1 MFEEI
6 RISDLTPAFIVNS
19 GDLFVIEQ
27 ANGTRSLTYSLLKA
41 SIVDDI
47 PAGKTVELSNNGSFL
62 QWRYSGDIVWKNLLN
77 LDDLKGVPGDSI
89 VWKGTWSDSSSYK
102 MLEAVSYNGSSYICV
117 NPVGIAGR
125 DPSLL
130 SSRPYWGIL
139 GQRGIDGAP
148 GAAGIAG
155 ADGTDGSPIVWR
167 GAYSASAIYYNLDAV
182 SHNGNAYICVTT
194 DTLGITNSTP
204 GTDPLKWNL
213 MVSKGDAGS
222 AGASIVWRGT
232 YLPNAEYSNLNAVF
246 FNGQSYICK
255 SSTPITNVSPTETTK
270 WDVLVLKGDTGQAGA
285 EGARTYNVSA
295 ITDNFVI
302 DGANDPALNLLRGFT
317 YRFALNIGSDTFWIQ
332 TSSGAY
338 NAANIYNTGVTNN
351 GGDGTETVTFSIPYN
366 APNTLYYVCGLNSTM
381 GGTINITDLGP
392 QGLPGTNALWNY
404 RGAYASEAVYA
415 VGDVVTH
422 NGSTWYRKIVGTAGN
437 APATG
442 STFWDILAL
451 RGSDGLNG
459 GGGGTSSEVGG
470 VAWSATA
477 TYKQGDI
484 VTTATR
490 DTVWISIQDL
500 NTNHEP
506 TASPTWWK
514 AAAADAVS
522 LQLKSISTTAPTN
535 GQILVFNSTSD
546 KWEPANNTG
555 GGSSVVWNYL
565 GAYNPTT
572 VYNVGDIV
580 THSGSLWYK
589 KLAGAA
595 GNAPEISSTF
605 WDVLALKGTDGTGGT
620 SALWNYRGTYSSA
633 TIYAVGD
640 LVTHTGSL
648 WYKKLDGAA
657 GNDPITNSPFWDV
670 LALKGTDGAPGTGGT
685 SALWNY
691 RGVYSTTVIYAVGDI
706 VTHSGSLW
714 YKKLAGAAGND
725 PEISSTFWDV
735 LALKGTD
742 GAPGTGGGTGADFLY
757 SSKIDNNVTSNP
769 LGGAAAALASV
780 WKTRTIVDVLDLL
793 LFPTQLP
800 TYTVPVLTI
809 SGTQSGTRE
818 VGVGITQVLTLT
830 GIKNDA
836 GAFTT
841 LTLKRGSTTIST
853 SSSLSAVGATAVAD
867 QYGYVNPNSPN
878 YSYTITYSD
887 TLNVPY
893 STLSWSGT
901 SVYGIGLVKKDNKN
915 ISDTRTF
922 AVRSTSAPQS
932 AASDLT
938 TNNLSVTG
946 IYPYFWGKVA
956 ATSGKPTA
964 AQIAGIIQT
973 NTPGTSNK
981 VLADASGTITIT
993 FDASSEYVWVAHEA
1007 SLTNKT
1013 KWYNTA
1019 NNLGNIGAGNFI
1031 ESPVQQNVTSP
1042 QGYWTA
1048 VSFDIYISGS
1058 ATNTS
1063 GSHQLQN

>member
-6 RISDLTPAFIVNS
+6 RISDLTQAFIVNS

-27 ANGTRSLTYSLLKA
+27 ANGTKALTYSLLKT
-41 SIVDDI
+41 SIAQEI
-47 PAGKTVELSNNGSFL
+47 SSGKAIELNNNGSFL
-62 QWRYSGDIVWKNLLN
+62 QWRYVGDLLWKNLLN
-77 LDDLKGVPGDSI
+77 LDELKGPPGESI
-89 VWKGTWSDSSSYK
+89 VWKGTWLDNVSYK
-102 MLEAVSYNGSSYICV
+102 LLEAVTYNGSSYVCV
-117 NPVGIAGR
+117 NAVGNAGR

-139 GQRGIDGAP
+139 GQRGVDGPAGSPGATGAAGAP
-148 GAAGIAG
+148 GA
-155 ADGTDGSPIVWR
+155 SIVWK
-167 GAYSASAIYYNLDAV
+167 GAYSDSAAYFKLDAV
-182 SHNGNAYICVTT
+182 SYNGNSYICSTT
-194 DTLGITNSTP
+194 GTGSITNVLPTSDST
-204 GTDPLKWNL
+204 KWSL
-213 MVSKGDAGS
+213 MVSKGETGY
-222 AGASIVWRGT
+222 AGAGISWKGT
-232 YLPNAEYSNLNAVF
+232 YASNTEYSNLNAVF

-255 SSTPITNVSPTETTK
+255 STTTITGVSPTETTK
-270 WDVLVLKGDTGQAGA
+270 WDVLVLKGDAGPAGA
-285 EGARTYNVSA
+285 DGARTFAVSA

-302 DGANDPALNLLRGFT
+302 DGSNDPALNLLRGFT
-317 YRFALNIGSDTFWIQ
+317 YKFSLNIGSSHAFWIQ

-338 NAANIYNTGVTNN
+338 NAANVYSSGVTNN
-351 GGDGTETVTFSIPYN
+351 GGTGVSSITFAVPYN
-366 APNTLYYVCGLNSTM
+366 APSTLYYVCGQHSTM
-381 GGTINITDLGP
+381 GGTINITDVGP
-392 QGLPGTNALWNY
+392 QGLPGNNALWSY
-404 RGAYASEAVYA
+404 KGAYASQTVYA

-422 NGSTWYRKIVGTAGN
+422 NGSTWYRKLVGAAGTAPSADSTYWDLLAAKGTDG
-437 APATG
+437 ATG
-442 STFWDILAL
+442 GGAST
-451 RGSDGLNG
+451 
-459 GGGGTSSEVGG
+459 TEVGG
-470 VAWSATA
+470 VTWSSTA
-477 TYKQGDI
+477 TYSQGAL

-490 DTVWISIQDL
+490 DSIWISIQDL

-506 TASPTWWK
+506 TTSPLWWK
-514 AAAADAVS
+514 PAAADAVS
-522 LQLKSISTTAPTN
+522 LQLKGVSTTAPTN
-535 GQILVFNSTSD
+535 GQILSFNSTSD
-546 KWEPANNTG
+546 KWEPINNTG
-555 GGSSVVWNYL
+555 GSGSTVLWNYL
-565 GAYNPTT
+565 GAYDALK
-572 VYNVGDIV
+572 VYAVGDLV
-580 THSGSLWYK
+580 TNNGSLWYR
-589 KLAGAA
+589 KLVGAA
-595 GNAPEISSTF
+595 GTAPALDSTY
-605 WDVLALKGTDGTGGT
+605 WDVLALKGTD
-620 SALWNYRGTYSSA
+620 
-633 TIYAVGD
+633 
-640 LVTHTGSL
+640 
-648 WYKKLDGAA
+648 
-657 GNDPITNSPFWDV
+657 
-670 LALKGTDGAPGTGGT
+670 
-685 SALWNY
+685 
-691 RGVYSTTVIYAVGDI
+691 
-706 VTHSGSLW
+706 
-714 YKKLAGAAGND
+714 
-725 PEISSTFWDV
+725 
-735 LALKGTD
+735 
-742 GAPGTGGGTGADFLY
+742 GTGGGTGADFLY

-853 SSSLSAVGATAVAD
+853 SSSLSAIGATAVAE
-867 QYGYVNPNSPN
+867 QFGYANPNNPN

-901 SVYGIGLVKKDNKN
+901 SVYGIGLVKQDNKN
-915 ISDTRTF
+915 ASDTRTF

-938 TNNLSVTG
+938 TNSLSVTG

-964 AQIAGIIQT
+964 AQIAGFIQAGA
-973 NTPGTSNK
+973 PGTSNK

-1048 VSFDIYISGS
+1048 VSFDIYISGA

-1063 GSHQLQN
+1063 GSYQLQN